1 MKNPASL
8 VIQEQ
13 GFIYYSFTCML
24 VYYLVFQCK
33 DWTITFVIESAS

>member
-13 GFIYYSFTCML
+13 GFIYYSFTCIP
-24 VYYLVFQCK
+24 VYDLVFQCN
-33 DWTITFVIESAS
+33 DWTITFFIESAS